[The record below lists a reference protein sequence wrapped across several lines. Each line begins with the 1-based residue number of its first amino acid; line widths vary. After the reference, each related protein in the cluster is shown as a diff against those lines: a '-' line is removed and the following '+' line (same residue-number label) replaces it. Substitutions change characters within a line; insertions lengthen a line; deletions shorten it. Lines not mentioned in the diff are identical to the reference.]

1 MGLYFGTG
9 PQFVLGKGKE
19 TVAFLVLT
27 LLLGARLAPGADEE
41 FFRALEGDNRHV
53 GANYAL
59 EIFSLSTPMIEGGV
73 ATTRCLMGRIRGDR
87 RAWERG
93 ILTATAL
100 AGTQA
105 LSVSLK
111 YLIRR
116 ERPVRHRYRPR
127 LWNTRHTPSFPSGHA
142 ASSAAL
148 ATLLISEYPRY
159 RLPLIAYAALS
170 GYAQVYTGNHYP
182 SDVLGGWT
190 LGYVVARLAIR
201 YDRAIQKHCSW
212 LSQTV
217 VFRTREGWGVGWV
230 CGPVSAP

>member
-1 MGLYFGTG
+1 M
-9 PQFVLGKGKE
+9 
-19 TVAFLVLT
+19 T
-27 LLLGARLAPGADEE
+27 LLLGTRLVSGVDEE
-41 FFRALEGDNRHV
+41 LFRALEGDNRYV
-53 GANYAL
+53 EANYAL

-73 ATTRCLMGRIRGDR
+73 ATARCLVGWIRRDR
-87 RAWERG
+87 RTWERG
-93 ILTATAL
+93 ILTTAAL
-100 AGTQA
+100 GGTQA

-116 ERPVRHRYRPR
+116 KRPVRHRYRPR

-148 ATLLISEYPRY
+148 ATLLVSEYPKY

-182 SDVLGGWT
+182 SDILGGWA
-190 LGYVVARLAIR
+190 LGYITARLVIR
-201 YDRAIQKHCSW
+201 YDRAIQKHCPW

-217 VFRTREGWGVGWV
+217 VFRTQEGWGVGWV
-230 CGPVSAP
+230 CAAWVPAVLFP